1 MDDNIKTI
9 FIGVGILL
17 LLFLV
22 SVFSPIVIVPSGNV
36 GILTE
41 FGAVKQV
48 MPEGLHFRI
57 PIMQN
62 VEIMEVRTQ
71 KFEVLK
77 ANAASSDL
85 QVVTTSVALNY
96 HIDKAKANE
105 VYQKI
110 GVNWGDKVITPAIL
124 ESLKATTAK
133 YTAEE
138 LITKRELVKKELED
152 SLRERLAVYNL
163 IMETISI
170 TNFDFSPDFNAA
182 IEKKVTSQQSKLNE
196 EQILGIKQIQAQQ
209 ALAEAQGQANSKT
222 TLAAAEANAT
232 LVKAQAEAQAV
243 KLITEQ
249 LAEQPEYV
257 EYIKAQRW
265 DGKLPLVSGGNTINM
280 LNLSG

>member
-152 SLRERLAVYNL
+152 SLRERLGVYNL